1 MITSRM
7 SVVFGT
13 ICAAVFL
20 AGPSFADPLMGN
32 AGWQPRQEASRASIA
47 ALMDSHAKADAA
59 AGYAGT
65 SFGCGGG
72 GTATSTGNYTCII
85 INGSTA
91 AIDTDQDSTG
101 NQTSNTNTTAT
112 ANGVTNESL
121 SSILEGLN

>member
-1 MITSRM
+1 MITSRI
-7 SVVFGT
+7 VFGT
-13 ICAAVFL
+13 ICASVFL
-20 AGPSFADPLMGN
+20 AGPTFADPLMGN

-59 AGYAGT
+59 GGYAGT